1 MDERAALRQRVIDA
15 IDALGFGRQFGALVA
30 DELRTEYAL
39 RRMLGY
45 LRQAKPR
52 RADSSTIRPMRP
64 AAPFSSIFVIASA
77 ALPKRS
83 WRKEATPPITHT
95 FGIGAKPIRKHKDS
109 SQHATPEREGS
120 FPACFSYAKKQAV
133 HAKR

>member
-64 AAPFSSIFVIASA
+64 AAPFSSIFVIAS
-77 ALPKRS
+77 
-83 WRKEATPPITHT
+83 PITHT